1 MAYERSNKIL
11 LALSIIECC
20 GQQYRIRHKVQLRIG
35 LTITITIEI
44 SLLSSCIFCFLWTEF
59 SSVSHDLLYHRISL
73 HYWHFPKLFETQV
86 RSYYWAVWKMHEEL
100 NQPKNDLLMICFL
113 MNQLL
118 FFPFR
123 IDIHTCLPYGAV
135 GSYVSALS
143 CLRCCSPQTA
153 VVSCSAAAQG

>member
-11 LALSIIECC
+11 PIECC

-35 LTITITIEI
+35 FTITIEI
-44 SLLSSCIFCFLWTEF
+44 SILSSCIFCFLWTEF

-86 RSYYWAVWKMHEEL
+86 RSYYRAVWKMHEEL
-100 NQPKNDLLMICFL
+100 NQPKNDLLMICLWISCSFFHLESIFTRVFL
-113 MNQLL
+113 YL
-118 FFPFR
+118 
-123 IDIHTCLPYGAV
+123 AV
-135 GSYVSALS
+135 CSYVSALS